1 MTAEHPAGAVPM
13 IEEFESTIPTGP
25 RIWAI
30 GGGKGGVGK
39 SVVTANLAVAVA
51 RTGARVAVIDADL
64 GGANLHTMVGVPSPK
79 RNLSDFIARRVSSLA
94 EILTPT
100 PIDNL
105 WLVSGAKALLETA
118 NPNYGQKGK
127 ILNHIARLDVDH
139 VFLDLGAGTA
149 FNVLDFFLVAR
160 KGVLVVVP
168 EATSVENAYF
178 FIKAAYFRKLKR
190 AQPRAQ
196 VKAAIEEVMKSDAR
210 RSVRTP
216 RDLMAQVM
224 AVDPDAGAAL
234 MEEAS
239 TFSPTVI
246 VNRVERSEQARLGDR
261 DGIGVPRLLR
271 HPTTV
276 SRHPALRQSG
286 STLGGRAPP
295 RGGPLSPELLRR
307 RDPLHRG
314 GVHRCSDRD
323 RRMSHA
329 RYEDWLLLDLAPGA
343 ELSEVNQALHYRRGA
358 VPARGSRD
366 LQPARRGRTR
376 SGCWIGSTKPIAA
389 SPVTN
394 LPPSAVR
401 SLLRSSKE
409 RRHRS
414 TRPDRHPIPA
424 PSREPF

>member
-1 MTAEHPAGAVPM
+1 M
-13 IEEFESTIPTGP
+13 IEEFDSAIPAGP

-39 SVVTANLAVAVA
+39 SVVTTNLAVAVA
-51 RTGARVAVIDADL
+51 RTGARVALVDADL

-100 PIDNL
+100 HIDNL

-168 EATSVENAYF
+168 ESTSVENAYF

-196 VKAAIEEVMKSDAR
+196 VKAAIDEVMRSEARKSI
-210 RSVRTP
+210 RTP

-224 AVDPDAGAAL
+224 AVDPEAGAAL

-246 VNRVERSEQARLGDR
+246 VNRIERSEQARLGAEMGSACR
-261 DGIGVPRLLR
+261 DYFGIQLR
-271 HPTTV
+271 C
-276 SRHPALRQSG
+276 LG
-286 STLGGRAPP
+286 TLPHDN
-295 RGGPLSPELLRR
+295 LVRR
-307 RDPLHRG
+307 SVD
-314 GVHRCSDRD
+314 
-323 RRMSHA
+323 
-329 RYEDWLLLDLAPGA
+329 
-343 ELSEVNQALHYRRGA
+343 
-358 VPARGSRD
+358 
-366 LQPARRGRTR
+366 
-376 SGCWIGSTKPIAA
+376 
-389 SPVTN
+389 
-394 LPPSAVR
+394 
-401 SLLRSSKE
+401 E
-409 RRHRS
+409 RRPAVELFPQSSFAGAIRS
-414 TRPDRHPIPA
+414 AAAAFIEAPA
-424 PSREPF
+424 EKVG

>member
-1 MTAEHPAGAVPM
+1 M
-13 IEEFESTIPTGP
+13 IEEFDSAIPTGP

-39 SVVTANLAVAVA
+39 SVVTTNLAAAVA
-51 RTGARVAVIDADL
+51 RTGARVAVVDADL

-79 RNLSDFIARRVSSLA
+79 RNLSDFIAKRVSSLA

-105 WLVSGAKALLETA
+105 WLISGAKALLETA

-127 ILNHIARLDVDH
+127 ILNHIAKLDVDH

-196 VKAAIEEVMKSDAR
+196 VKAAIDEVMKSEAR
-210 RSVRTP
+210 KSVRTP

-224 AVDPDAGAAL
+224 AVDPEAGAAL

-246 VNRVERSEQARLGDR
+246 VNRIERSEQARLGAEMGSACR
-261 DGIGVPRLLR
+261 DYFGIQLR
-271 HPTTV
+271 C
-276 SRHPALRQSG
+276 LG
-286 STLGGRAPP
+286 TLPYDN
-295 RGGPLSPELLRR
+295 LVRR
-307 RDPLHRG
+307 SVD
-314 GVHRCSDRD
+314 
-323 RRMSHA
+323 
-329 RYEDWLLLDLAPGA
+329 
-343 ELSEVNQALHYRRGA
+343 
-358 VPARGSRD
+358 
-366 LQPARRGRTR
+366 
-376 SGCWIGSTKPIAA
+376 
-389 SPVTN
+389 
-394 LPPSAVR
+394 
-401 SLLRSSKE
+401 E
-409 RRHRS
+409 RRPAVDLFPQSSFAGAIRS
-414 TRPDRHPIPA
+414 TAAAFIEA
-424 PSREPF
+424 PVGKSG

>member
-1 MTAEHPAGAVPM
+1 M
-13 IEEFESTIPTGP
+13 IEEFESATPAGP

-39 SVVTANLAVAVA
+39 SVVSANLAVAVA
-51 RTGARVAVIDADL
+51 RTGARVALIDADL

-79 RNLSDFIARRVSSLA
+79 RNLSDFISKRVSSLS

-196 VKAAIEEVMKSDAR
+196 VKAAIDEVMKSGAR
-210 RSVRTP
+210 GSIRTP

-224 AVDPDAGAAL
+224 TVDPEAGAAL

-246 VNRVERSEQARLGDR
+246 VNRIERSEQSRLGAEMGSACR
-261 DGIGVPRLLR
+261 DYFGIQLR
-271 HPTTV
+271 C
-276 SRHPALRQSG
+276 LG
-286 STLGGRAPP
+286 TLPFDN
-295 RGGPLSPELLRR
+295 LVRR
-307 RDPLHRG
+307 SVD
-314 GVHRCSDRD
+314 
-323 RRMSHA
+323 
-329 RYEDWLLLDLAPGA
+329 
-343 ELSEVNQALHYRRGA
+343 
-358 VPARGSRD
+358 
-366 LQPARRGRTR
+366 
-376 SGCWIGSTKPIAA
+376 
-389 SPVTN
+389 
-394 LPPSAVR
+394 
-401 SLLRSSKE
+401 E
-409 RRHRS
+409 RRPAVDLFPQSSFAGAIRS
-414 TRPDRHPIPA
+414 TAAAFIETPA
-424 PSREPF
+424 EKAG

>member
-1 MTAEHPAGAVPM
+1 M
-13 IEEFESTIPTGP
+13 IEEFESTVQSGP

-39 SVVTANLAVAVA
+39 SVVTTNLATAVA
-51 RTGARVAVIDADL
+51 RTGARVVVVDADL

-79 RNLSDFIARRVSSLA
+79 RNLSDFISRRVSSLS

-127 ILNHIARLDVDH
+127 ILSHIGKLDVDH

-190 AQPRAQ
+190 ANPRAQ
-196 VKAAIEEVMKSDAR
+196 VKAAIDEVMKSKAR
-210 RSVRTP
+210 KSVRTP

-224 AVDPDAGAAL
+224 AVDPGAGAAL

-246 VNRVERSEQARLGDR
+246 VNRVERSEQTRLGAEMGSACR
-261 DGIGVPRLLR
+261 DYFGIQLR
-271 HPTTV
+271 C
-276 SRHPALRQSG
+276 LG
-286 STLGGRAPP
+286 TLPFDN
-295 RGGPLSPELLRR
+295 LVRR
-307 RDPLHRG
+307 SVD
-314 GVHRCSDRD
+314 
-323 RRMSHA
+323 
-329 RYEDWLLLDLAPGA
+329 
-343 ELSEVNQALHYRRGA
+343 
-358 VPARGSRD
+358 
-366 LQPARRGRTR
+366 
-376 SGCWIGSTKPIAA
+376 
-389 SPVTN
+389 
-394 LPPSAVR
+394 
-401 SLLRSSKE
+401 E
-409 RRHRS
+409 RRPAVDLFPQSTFAGAIRS
-414 TRPDRHPIPA
+414 TAEVFIDAPA
-424 PSREPF
+424 ETVG

>member
-1 MTAEHPAGAVPM
+1 M
-13 IEEFESTIPTGP
+13 IEEFESTMPAGP

-39 SVVTANLAVAVA
+39 SVVTTNLAVSIA
-51 RTGARVAVIDADL
+51 RTGARVAMVDADL

-94 EILTPT
+94 EIMTPT
-100 PIDNL
+100 AIDNL

-127 ILNHIARLDVDH
+127 ILRHIRKLDVDH

-196 VKAAIEEVMKSDAR
+196 VKAAIDEVMKSEAR
-210 RSVRTP
+210 SLVRTP

-224 AVDPDAGAAL
+224 AVDTEAGAAL

-239 TFSPTVI
+239 TFSPSII
-246 VNRVERSEQARLGDR
+246 VNRVERTEQSRLGAEMGSACR
-261 DGIGVPRLLR
+261 DYFGIQLR
-271 HPTTV
+271 CLGTLPLDNLV
-276 SRHPALRQSG
+276 RRSVDERRPAVELYPQSTFA
-286 STLGGRAPP
+286 SAIRAT
-295 RGGPLSPELLRR
+295 SE
-307 RDPLHRG
+307 
-314 GVHRCSDRD
+314 
-323 RRMSHA
+323 A
-329 RYEDWLLLDLAPGA
+329 FLDAPA
-343 ELSEVNQALHYRRGA
+343 GA
-358 VPARGSRD
+358 VR
-366 LQPARRGRTR
+366 
-376 SGCWIGSTKPIAA
+376 
-389 SPVTN
+389 
-394 LPPSAVR
+394 
-401 SLLRSSKE
+401 
-409 RRHRS
+409 
-414 TRPDRHPIPA
+414 
-424 PSREPF
+424 